1 MLERENGDMQ
11 VVLNIRVLCFFVTT
25 LCISI
30 GCSEGDPSA
39 EANGHPV
46 TIVRPVVFASE
57 TFKGPITKDQTER
70 LMNLKVSLGG
80 DNDTEEFF
88 FLTDKNGKR
97 ISTTTSTEYLEAKNK
112 GAISNT
118 TADIS
123 MDSWFRQVAGT
134 LKFVRESNPSK
145 QSQWTDDILET
156 LPVTLLNW
164 VGSEEREQHE
174 KDAANGINLK
184 SYMEKGAIRKWQ
196 SNSNE
201 LSFSHNG
208 VAYNIEIQAKGDHEN
223 DGNEDLLVMV
233 SYYYEGGSGRG
244 YHLYVIGK
252 TGKSVVRQ
260 LEYYLK

>member
-1 MLERENGDMQ
+1 MHVL
-11 VVLNIRVLCFFVTT
+11 LNIRALCFFVSI

-30 GCSEGDPSA
+30 GCSEVDSSA
-39 EANGHPV
+39 EANGYPV

-70 LMNLKVSLGG
+70 LMNMKVSLGG
-80 DNDTEEFF
+80 DNDPEEYF
-88 FLTDKNGKR
+88 FLTDKSGKR

-134 LKFVRESNPSK
+134 LKFVRESNTSK
-145 QSQWTDDILET
+145 QSQWSEGILER

-174 KDAANGINLK
+174 KDAANGVNLK
-184 SYMEKGAIRKWQ
+184 SYMQKGAITNWQ
-196 SNSNE
+196 FNTNE
-201 LSFSHNG
+201 LSFSHNSL
-208 VAYNIEIQAKGDHEN
+208 AYKIEILAKGDHKN
-223 DGNEDLLVMV
+223 DGNEDLLVMA
-233 SYYYEGGSGRG
+233 SYHYEGGSGRG
-244 YHLYVIGK
+244 YNLHVISK
-252 TGKSVVRQ
+252 TIENTIKQENFYVRQ
-260 LEYYLK
+260 TTK